1 MQNMIK
7 NAQWFSQENGK
18 ILYFTNEGCIT
29 YDRFC
34 MDNHRFCSLSMQKG
48 KAKNSY
54 DCEIDL
60 DCVSL
65 IRFGYHMRAIVADS
79 VVLESSFYDKNMC
92 LIETYR
98 KEIADN
104 IASDFHDVCAE
115 FPVMRNAAFAKIA
128 ICFSGNITACT
139 FGMPFLELYENA

>member
-18 ILYFTNEGCIT
+18 ILYFTNEGSIT

-34 MDNHRFCSLSMQKG
+34 MDNHRFCSLTMQNG
-48 KAKNSY
+48 KARNRY

-65 IRFGYHMRAIVADS
+65 IRFGYHMRAITTDEVT
-79 VVLESSFYDKNMC
+79 LEASFYDENMQ
-92 LIETYR
+92 LIKTC
-98 KEIADN
+98 KQDISSDIGA
-104 IASDFHDVCAE
+104 DFHDVCAE
-115 FPVMRNAAFAKIA
+115 FPVIRNAAYAKIGIRFA
-128 ICFSGNITACT
+128 GNITACT